1 MSSPSPFRSREI
13 NDTYDLVCLILSRP
27 GSEPFRLPVD
37 WQGMGLFDYPMIVKK
52 PIDLGTIKKN
62 IEDDKYET
70 IEDVAKD
77 VRQVW
82 SNCKVYNSIGS
93 KVT

>member
-1 MSSPSPFRSREI
+1 M
-13 NDTYDLVCLILSRP
+13 YDLVCLMLSRP
-27 GSEPFRLPVD
+27 GSEPFRVPED
-37 WQGMGLFDYPMIVKK
+37 WQERGLFYYPMTVEN

-70 IEDVAKD
+70 VEDIAKD

-82 SNCKVYNSIGS
+82 SNCKIYDRSGS
-93 KVT
+93 KVS